1 MGTFGWGVAI
11 LWIVGRVQSELV
23 SWVVSVVFVS
33 EVVSVV
39 VDINDDVWHS
49 L

>member
-39 VDINDDVWHS
+39 VDVDDVWHS

>member
-1 MGTFGWGVAI
+1 MGTFGWVAI
-11 LWIVGRVQSELV
+11 LWIVGRVQSEELV

-39 VDINDDVWHS
+39 VDVDDVWHS